1 VAIGR
6 KLFGTD
12 GVRGEAGTFLT
23 AELATSLGRAATASL
38 EAKRPQVL
46 IVRDTRESGPML
58 ESALAAGIAA
68 AGGDALLGGV
78 LPTPATAILVKR
90 LGLDLAAVVS
100 ASHNPYRDNGIKFF
114 SARGTKLD
122 DDAEERME
130 SLLSDRGRH
139 LDRHADEMT
148 TAPAVE
154 PGHVRELNGGLE
166 DYLRALEA
174 AFPLD
179 LSGRKVM
186 LDCANG
192 ATFRAAP
199 AIFERLGAE
208 VESIATE
215 PDGRNINDG
224 CGSTHLDELAER
236 VAASEATIGF
246 AFDGD
251 GDRVLAVDGEGRA
264 HDGDELIALTARGM
278 DARGELGGG
287 VAVTVMSNYGFHQAM
302 EGAGIEVAVTKVGDR
317 YVLDELRER
326 GWAVGGEQSGHIIDT
341 RFVATGD
348 GIAAALM
355 TMRELGGRVLGE
367 VSSMEKLP
375 QTLVNVEVADRDAVE
390 GAAAVWE
397 AVEREDEALEGRG
410 RVLLRPS
417 GTEPLVRVMVEAPS
431 AEEADAVCERLVTIV
446 RQELA

>member
-1 VAIGR
+1 MTGR

-23 AELATSLGRAATASL
+23 AELATALGRTATASL
-38 EAKRPQVL
+38 DAERPQVL

-78 LPTPATAILVKR
+78 LPTPAAAILVKR

-114 SARGTKLD
+114 SAQGTKLD
-122 DDAEERME
+122 DEAEARVEGLLEAE
-130 SLLSDRGRH
+130 S
-139 LDRHADEMT
+139 A
-148 TAPAVE
+148 AVE

-166 DYLRALEA
+166 DYLRALQA

-179 LSGRKVM
+179 LTGQHVL
-186 LDCANG
+186 LDCAHG

-199 AIFERLGAE
+199 AIFERLGAT
-208 VESIATE
+208 VETIGTE

-224 CGSTHLDELAER
+224 CGSTHLDRLAAAI
-236 VAASEATIGF
+236 AASEATIGF

-251 GDRVLAVDGEGRA
+251 GDRVLAVDGAGRT
-264 HDGDELIALTARGM
+264 HDGDELIALVARGM
-278 DARGELGGG
+278 AKRGELEGG

-302 EGAGIEVAVTKVGDR
+302 EAAGIEVAVTSVGDR
-317 YVLDELRER
+317 YVLDELRAR
-326 GWAVGGEQSGHIIDT
+326 QWALGGEQSGHIIDT

-348 GIAAALM
+348 GTAAALA
-355 TMRELGGRVLGE
+355 TMRELDGGDLATVAP
-367 VSSMEKLP
+367 MEKLP
-375 QTLVNVEVADRDAVE
+375 QTLVNVEVADREAIA
-390 GAAAVWE
+390 GAKAVWE
-397 AVEREDEALEGRG
+397 AVDREGEALEGRG

-431 AEEADAVCERLVTIV
+431 EEEAAAVCQRLVTLV

>member
-1 VAIGR
+1 MTTKR
-6 KLFGTD
+6 QLFGTD
-12 GVRGEAGTFLT
+12 GVRGLAGTFLT
-23 AELATSLGRAATASL
+23 AELATALGKAAVASL
-38 EAKRPQVL
+38 EAERPQVL

-78 LPTPATAILVKR
+78 LPTPAAAILVKR
-90 LGLDLAAVVS
+90 LGLDLAVVVS

-114 SARGTKLD
+114 SGLGTKLD
-122 DDAEERME
+122 DEAEARIEALVDAEH
-130 SLLSDRGRH
+130 G
-139 LDRHADEMT
+139 
-148 TAPAVE
+148 AVE

-166 DYLRALEA
+166 DYLRALQV

-179 LSGRKVM
+179 LSGQRVM

-199 AIFERLGAE
+199 AIFERLGAT
-208 VESIATE
+208 VETIGTE
-215 PDGRNINDG
+215 PDGRNINAG
-224 CGSTHLDELAER
+224 CGSTHLDRIAAAIAE
-236 VAASEATIGF
+236 SEATIGF

-251 GDRVLAVDGEGRA
+251 GDRVLAVDGSGRT
-264 HDGDELIALTARGM
+264 HDGDELIALAARGM
-278 DARGELGGG
+278 ASRNELAGG

-302 EGAGIEVAVTKVGDR
+302 EEAGIEVAVTQVGDR

-326 GWAVGGEQSGHIIDT
+326 GWALGGEQSGHIIDT
-341 RFVATGD
+341 RIVATGD
-348 GIAAALM
+348 GTAAALA
-355 TMRELGGRVLGE
+355 TMRELGDGDLAE
-367 VSSMEKLP
+367 VKTMEKLP
-375 QTLVNVEVADRDAVE
+375 QTLVNVEVADREAIA
-390 GAAAVWE
+390 GAKPVWE
-397 AVEREDEALEGRG
+397 AVEREEEALAGRG

-431 AEEADAVCERLVTIV
+431 AEEADAICERLVTLV